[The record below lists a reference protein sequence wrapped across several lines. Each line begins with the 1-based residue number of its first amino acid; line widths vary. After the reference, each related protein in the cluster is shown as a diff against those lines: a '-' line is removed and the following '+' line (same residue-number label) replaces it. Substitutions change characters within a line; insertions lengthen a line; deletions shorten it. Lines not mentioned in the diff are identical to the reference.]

1 MTKGIVRRISF
12 LLVVLMIIS
21 FSSCSK
27 VEVTDNEMIAVFR
40 YGDVDISKPLSD
52 EDTEAIR
59 AIFNGKS
66 LFSDSPSC
74 SFDEN
79 VALIIDGNTYCIACD
94 TCGIVYIV
102 EKDEYFSLT
111 DKENESVR
119 DLLCEYGFI
128 FPCL

>member
-1 MTKGIVRRISF
+1 MKKGIVRRISF
-12 LLVVLMIIS
+12 LLVALMIIS

-27 VEVTDNEMIAVFR
+27 VEVIGNEMIAVFR
-40 YGDVDISKPLSD
+40 YGDIDISKPLSD
-52 EDTEAIR
+52 EDTETIR
-59 AIFNGKS
+59 AIFNEKS

-74 SFDEN
+74 SFNEN

-111 DKENESVR
+111 DKENGMVR